1 MPRVHFLKE
10 EKVVEVPAG
19 ASLRRVALDNGI
31 DLYEFP
37 NTLPILNCS
46 LNLLVTHFQIC
57 AGTCRVRVDDP
68 AGLSA
73 RTRWEKF
80 FLGDD
85 EPDLRLACKSEVTG
99 DLEVITQPNHLGWH
113 GHPYYVRANKKAV
126 R

>member
-1 MPRVHFLKE
+1 MLVH
-10 EKVVEVPAG
+10 
-19 ASLRRVALDNGI
+19 I
-31 DLYEFP
+31 
-37 NTLPILNCS
+37 
-46 LNLLVTHFQIC
+46 
-57 AGTCRVRVDDP
+57 
-68 AGLSA
+68 A

-113 GHPYYVRANKKAV
+113 RHPYYVRANKKAV